1 MQHLSLKALMHSLMQ
16 MASAAAKPPWLKKYW
31 KNDRDELTHVLM
43 NGGKLHV
50 KDIDEFLAGTAEAV
64 GVSRESASQ
73 WIREQE
79 ELSRTVINSSIHR
92 QAIEYVMARAKI
104 NVLD

>member
-1 MQHLSLKALMHSLMQ
+1 MSFSF
-16 MASAAAKPPWLKKYW
+16 
-31 KNDRDELTHVLM
+31 RGE
-43 NGGKLHV
+43 GGR
-50 KDIDEFLAGTAEAV
+50 IPS

-73 WIREQE
+73 WVREQE
-79 ELSRTVINSSIHR
+79 ELSRTVINSSIRR